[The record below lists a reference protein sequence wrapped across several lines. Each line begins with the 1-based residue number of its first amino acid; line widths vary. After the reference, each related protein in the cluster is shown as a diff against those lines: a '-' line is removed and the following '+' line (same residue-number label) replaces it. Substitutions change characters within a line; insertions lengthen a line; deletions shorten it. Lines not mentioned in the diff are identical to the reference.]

1 MQQKFYGKLVPLL
14 YKEVDGKMIPAY
26 KAKEGPLTKSYLSK
40 LTWKQQIEQ
49 LKAVD
54 GLSKKGL
61 NYWNALWYL

>member
-1 MQQKFYGKLVPLL
+1 
-14 YKEVDGKMIPAY
+14 MIAAY
-26 KAKEGPLTKSYLSK
+26 KAKEGPLTKSYLSQ